1 MSAAPAPFRYPATG
15 AVWSGGGCLDR
26 LGDALDE
33 IGATRCLAVVT
44 PSAARDAALVERLG
58 AAAGGRLSAVFSDVR
73 PHTPYDAVLAAA
85 DAGSREQVDAVVSLG
100 GGSAIDTARI
110 AALCLGEQV
119 GDAAELHE
127 LRVVVHPDGPSFP
140 VHGAGALR
148 HVAIPTTLSAAE
160 FSDGGAATCPWTG
173 RKELFAGPALACA
186 GVLLDPALATRT
198 PAATWAMTGMR
209 ALDHAVETFLSPRS
223 SLLVGEASRSAIVLL
238 RDCLTDALA
247 TPGDESVRGRGQ
259 AAAWLSYLGISAG
272 TLGLSHA
279 VGHQLGAALG
289 IPHGVASC
297 VVLPDAIRFV
307 APVVPREVK
316 ELARALG
323 TGDAAGAIEELV
335 RRLGLPRRLR
345 ELGIESIDVDR
356 IADAV
361 LDDPLVLGTPGG
373 PPARG
378 DLATLLE
385 SLVG

>member
-1 MSAAPAPFRYPATG
+1 VSASAAPFRYPATG

-58 AAAGGRLSAVFSDVR
+58 AVAGGRVRAVFSAVR
-73 PHTPYDAVLAAA
+73 RHTPYDAVLAAA
-85 DAGSREQVDAVVSLG
+85 DVGSREGVDAVVSLG

-110 AALCLGEQV
+110 AALCLGEHV
-119 GDAAELHE
+119 GDAAELHR
-127 LRVVVHPDGPSFP
+127 LRVVVGPDGPTFP
-140 VHGAGALR
+140 VSGADALS

-173 RKELFAGPALACA
+173 RKELFAGPTLACA
-186 GVLLDPALATRT
+186 GVLLDPELATRT

-209 ALDHAVETFLSPRS
+209 ALDHAVETLLSPRS
-223 SLLVGEASRSAIVLL
+223 SLLVDEASRSAIILL
-238 RDCLTDALA
+238 RDCLPEALA
-247 TPGDESVRGRGQ
+247 TPGDESIRARGQ
-259 AAAWLSYLGISAG
+259 AAAWLSYFGVAAG

-307 APVVPREVK
+307 APLVPLEVE
-316 ELARALG
+316 ELARTLG
-323 TGDAAGAIEELV
+323 ASDAAGAIEELV
-335 RRLGLPRRLR
+335 RRLGLPRRLC

-378 DLATLLE
+378 ELTALLE